1 MFFHRTAR
9 RASVVLGL
17 LFLVPVLGADTPDF
31 DTMLREVDQ
40 LGQFGDRDFS
50 GVYTIVSQVPGQDDS
65 VTQARLFRRDRSDQF
80 VLIILQP
87 QIQRGQGYL
96 QTGDTVYFYDPE
108 SRRFERTTLRDS
120 IQGTDAQNRDLV
132 RGNLSQDYRVT
143 DWELGRLGSF
153 DTYILDLEAT
163 GTGVDYDRIRLWVRT
178 DRPVVLREENYSV
191 SGRLLRTLLFPR
203 YANVGGQAVPT
214 QILIVDGIND
224 GERTQITLRDPSVAP
239 IPDGVFTRDYLERV
253 SR

>member
-1 MFFHRTAR
+1 MRIFRT
-9 RASVVLGL
+9 STVYGLCVLL
-17 LFLVPVLGADTPDF
+17 LVAGAALSAQTPDF
-31 DTMLREVDQ
+31 DAMLAEIDQ

-50 GVYTIVSQVPGQDDS
+50 GVYTIVSQVPGQEDS
-65 VTQARLFRRDRSDQF
+65 VTQARLFRRDRTDEF

-96 QTGDTVYFYDPE
+96 QSGDTVYFYDPE

-132 RGNLSQDYRVT
+132 RGNLSENYRVVS
-143 DWELGRLGSF
+143 WEQGRLGNF

-178 DRPVVLREENYSV
+178 DRPIVLREENYSAT
-191 SGRLLRTLLFPR
+191 GRLLRTLLFPR
-203 YANVGGQAVPT
+203 YAQVGGQAVPT
-214 QILIVDGIND
+214 QILIVDGINE
-224 GERTQITLRDPSVAP
+224 GERTQITLRDPSVAS

>member
-1 MFFHRTAR
+1 MQLRTIVFRSFFTL
-9 RASVVLGL
+9 VFVLAAQGL
-17 LFLVPVLGADTPDF
+17 VAQTPDF
-31 DTMLREVDQ
+31 DAMLEEIDQ

-50 GVYTIVSQVPGQDDS
+50 AVYTIVSQVPGQDDS
-65 VTQARLFRRDRSDQF
+65 VTQARLFRRDRTDEF

-96 QTGDTVYFYDPE
+96 QTGDTVFFYDPE

-120 IQGTDAQNRDLV
+120 IQGSDAQNRDLV
-132 RGNLSQDYRVT
+132 RGNLSENYRVVS
-143 DWELGRLGSF
+143 WEEGSLGNF
-153 DTYILDLEAT
+153 ETYILDLEAT
-163 GTGVDYDRIRLWVRT
+163 GTDVDYDRIRLWVRT
-178 DRPVVLREENYSV
+178 DRPVILREENYSV
-191 SGRLLRTLLFPR
+191 SGRLLRTSLFPR

-214 QILIVDGIND
+214 QILIVDGINE
-224 GERTQITLRDPSVAP
+224 GERTQITLRDPSVAA